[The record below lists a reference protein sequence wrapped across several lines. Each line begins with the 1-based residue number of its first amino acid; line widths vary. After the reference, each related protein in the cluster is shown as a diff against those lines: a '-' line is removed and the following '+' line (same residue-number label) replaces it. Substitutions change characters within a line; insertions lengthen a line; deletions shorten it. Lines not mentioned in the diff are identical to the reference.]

1 MNSNFSKKC
10 WSITL
15 SMSVLLSAVPMA
27 VKAQSS
33 DDLERQRQ
41 QYQQAQTLLDESSYR
56 AYQQLRTSLD
66 DYPLTP
72 YLDYRFFLS
81 DLKNKSAE
89 EVQDF
94 VTRYRALPFSANIK
108 TRYLNAKYQQQDWA
122 SIAEL
127 YEETAPRGQQ
137 YQCIYYTAKWKL
149 GQQAEAFAG
158 AKKLWHSGQSVSQYC
173 DELFAAWHGA
183 GLRTEQEVLER
194 FVLTFESRNV
204 SLMLYLAK
212 RLSTEKQQRW
222 SSQVIELY
230 QHPERLTTL
239 AKAIA
244 AHDQGERILISHVY
258 RYARMDDDKAYQQLM
273 WLEKAK
279 LINRRARKELA
290 NYIAGR
296 LLDDNGELNQW
307 RDKTIAAS
315 GDDALVERRFR
326 VAATQETWT
335 AMQYWIDKLS
345 DEAQQT
351 TKWRYWL
358 GRTQMALGETEKGEK
373 TLSSV
378 LGRRNFY
385 SVAAADALNV
395 TPKISASTLNYQPQM
410 IKPYHTALT
419 RIKELIDVDKIN
431 AAKSEWYWLLSRAS
445 EDEKAML
452 AGYAGEQHWHH
463 LSVFA
468 SIQAKLWDNMQ
479 LRFPIAHQWWFN
491 FYSERNQLNPITLMA
506 LARQESAL
514 DVTARSPVGARGLMQ
529 IMPATARHTADA
541 FELDYQNSD
550 QLFDVQKNIEIGS
563 HYFKELMD
571 QYHNNRIFSLAAY
584 NAGPSRVTR
593 WVKRTGG
600 QVDAYRFIES
610 IPFRETRGYVQN
622 ILMFELYYRDRLN
635 QPGPFLTEQEQQ
647 ERY

>member
-1 MNSNFSKKC
+1 MNSNFSGRY
-10 WSITL
+10 WSLTL
-15 SMSVLLSAVPMA
+15 GMSAVLSAVPL
-27 VKAQSS
+27 VVSAQSS
-33 DDLERQRQ
+33 DELERQRRL
-41 QYQQAQTLLDESSYR
+41 YQQAQTLLDQSSYR
-56 AYQQLRTSLD
+56 AYEQLRTSLD

-72 YLDYRFFLS
+72 YLDYRFFIS
-81 DLKNKSAE
+81 DLKNKSAQD
-89 EVQDF
+89 VQDF
-94 VTRYRALPFSANIK
+94 VNRYRALPFSANIK
-108 TRYLNAKYQQQDWA
+108 ARYLNVKYQQQDWA
-122 SIAEL
+122 SITQL
-127 YEETAPRGQQ
+127 YDTPPRGQQ
-137 YQCIYYTAKWKL
+137 YQCIYYTAKWKQ
-149 GQQAEAFAG
+149 GQQSEAFAG
-158 AKKLWHSGQSVSQYC
+158 AKKLWHSGQSVSGYC
-173 DELFAAWHGA
+173 DGLFSAWHSA
-183 GLRTEQEVLER
+183 GQRSEQDVLER
-194 FVLTFESRNV
+194 LVLTFESRNL
-204 SLMLYLAK
+204 SLMTYLAK
-212 RLSTEKQQRW
+212 RLTSQKEQAW

-230 QHPERLTTL
+230 RHPERLTTL

-244 AHDQGERILISHVY
+244 SHAQGERILISHLY
-258 RYARMDDDKAYQQLM
+258 RYARIDDDKAYQQLT

-279 LINRRARKELA
+279 LINLKSRKKLA

-296 LLDDNGELNQW
+296 LLDDDGELNQW
-307 RDKTIAAS
+307 RDNTIAAS

-326 VAATQETWT
+326 VAATKESWS
-335 AMQYWIDKLS
+335 AMRDWIDKLS

-358 GRTQMALGETEKGEK
+358 GRTQMALGETDKGK
-373 TLSSV
+373 QTLSSV

-395 TPKISASTLNYQPQM
+395 TPKISGSTLTYQPQL
-410 IKPYHTALT
+410 IEKYHTVLT
-419 RIKELIDVDKIN
+419 RIEELIDVDKIN
-431 AAKSEWYWLLSRAS
+431 AAKGEWYWLLSRANA
-445 EDEKAML
+445 DEKAML

-479 LRFPIAHQWWFN
+479 LRFPVAHQWWFD
-491 FYSERNQLNPITLMA
+491 FYSKRNQLNPITLMA

-529 IMPATARHTADA
+529 IMPATARHTAEA

-550 QLFDVQKNIEIGS
+550 QLFEVQKNIEIGS

-571 QYHNNRIFSLAAY
+571 QYDNNRIFSLAAY

-593 WVKRTGG
+593 WVKRTDGK
-600 QVDAYRFIES
+600 VDAYRFIES

-635 QPGPFLTEQEQQ
+635 QPGPFLTAQEQKA
-647 ERY
+647 RY